1 MSGSHSSYIDSL
13 LFAVLLL
20 LFRSFRDF
28 GGFRGFL
35 SQIVGGLVEV
45 IEQPKQ
51 CHHIE
56 PVNPC
61 EHLRCLCGLVDQ
73 VRAVEEDQHE
83 LVL

>member
-20 LFRSFRDF
+20 FRCF
-28 GGFRGFL
+28 GGFGGFGGFL
-35 SQIVGGLVEV
+35 SHIVGCLVEV